1 VDNIEL
7 IIRNGNT
14 LYYPPLQ
21 DNIVWETERKS
32 TPGKLT
38 FSIIPDQTLNIEEG
52 NPVRLKV
59 NDTNVFY
66 GFIFTMSR
74 NKDETLKITAYDQL
88 RYLKNKDTKFFYN
101 MTATQIIEAIAKD
114 FRMNLGNIT
123 DTGYVFEKRAEDNSE
138 LFSMI
143 QFVLEETTR
152 ITGKLYCLYDD
163 FGKLTL
169 KNVEDMKLPLLY
181 DNETIEDFDYKSSI
195 DSNTYNKI
203 KIAFDNK
210 DTGKRDEYVS
220 QSGENI
226 NKWGVLQYYNKEN
239 ENTFTQA
246 KADALLKL
254 YNQKTKTLSLKN
266 AIGDLRVRAGS
277 SIIVKLD
284 LADTNVN
291 RFMLVEKA
299 KHTIS
304 NGEYF
309 MDLSLKGGV
318 FNAV

>member
-1 VDNIEL
+1 MDNIEL
-7 IIRNGNT
+7 LIRNGNT

-38 FSIIPDQTLNIEEG
+38 FSIVADSTLNIEEG

-66 GFIFTMSR
+66 GFLFSMSR
-74 NKDETLKITAYDQL
+74 NKDNSLKITAYDQL
-88 RYLKNKDTKFFYN
+88 RYLKNKDTRFFYN
-101 MTATQIIEAIAKD
+101 KTAKQIIEAIATD
-114 FRMNLGNIT
+114 FRLNLGNII
-123 DTGYVFEKRAEDNSE
+123 DTGYVFEKRSEDNSE

-143 QFVLEETTR
+143 EFVLEETTR

-239 ENTFTQA
+239 EKTFTQA

-254 YNQKTKTLSLKN
+254 YNQKTKTLSIKN

-309 MDLSLKGGV
+309 MDLNLRGGV